1 MPPNQARAGTPGPD
15 RWIRHEAITTDSK
28 KVDNVPALH
37 AGASCANGVTMAA
50 LVVCAGASRGRVRF
64 RATCAGT
71 LALVFVHPDNLASP
85 VEYAA
90 GNPAT
95 VAVTA
100 NVETLLTT
108 PDIAGEASA
117 LIKFTPS
124 GAGAINFV
132 HWMAL

>member
-1 MPPNQARAGTPGPD
+1 MTQSRAGTPSPD
-15 RWIRHEAITTDSK
+15 RWIRHEAIGTNEK
-28 KVDNVPALH
+28 AIDNTPGLF
-37 AGASCANGVTMAA
+37 AGASCANGVRMAS

-64 RATCAGT
+64 KSTVGGT
-71 LALVFVHPDNLASP
+71 LGLIFVHPDNQLQP

-95 VAVTA
+95 VTVTA
-100 NVETLLTT
+100 NTETLLTT

-117 LIKFTPS
+117 LIVFTPS
-124 GAGAINFV
+124 GSGTVNFV